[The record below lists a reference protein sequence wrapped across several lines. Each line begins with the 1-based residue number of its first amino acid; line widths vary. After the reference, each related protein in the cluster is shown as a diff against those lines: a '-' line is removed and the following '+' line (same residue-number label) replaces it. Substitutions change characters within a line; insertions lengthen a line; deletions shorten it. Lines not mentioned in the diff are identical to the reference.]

1 MYVHVRRVRTAR
13 PTNGPTQCN
22 NATATAPHHGNHQH
36 SQTRAR
42 QYNTPRPCSYT
53 NSRVRAG
60 RARPS
65 TAYTSMR
72 ISLVVAL
79 LGASVAGCAGLSS
92 SPLGLGL
99 YLRFSP
105 LIGGPHFAP
114 VHVEVML
121 ADESTGTLH
130 RFDFVPADA
139 TDPTTLAMLLSLR
152 SVPGILRYRVVKGS
166 SSSALPV
173 VADDNDEDAI
183 SSPGEL
189 RTILATTSKD
199 GGNIIRGENGIT
211 FRLAS
216 FEPSGDSSALISE
229 AENFTK
235 QYQLNRGKLNLLTNS
250 CFTYAYELLQFI
262 DKRR

>member
-1 MYVHVRRVRTAR
+1 
-13 PTNGPTQCN
+13 
-22 NATATAPHHGNHQH
+22 
-36 SQTRAR
+36 
-42 QYNTPRPCSYT
+42 
-53 NSRVRAG
+53 
-60 RARPS
+60 
-65 TAYTSMR
+65 MR
-72 ISLVVAL
+72 IALFVAL

-105 LIGGPHFAP
+105 LIGGPRFAP

-121 ADESTGTLH
+121 ADESTLH

-139 TDPTTLAMLLSLR
+139 TDPTTLAMLLTLR
-152 SVPGILRYRVVKGS
+152 SVPGILRYRVVEGS
-166 SSSALPV
+166 SSSART
-173 VADDNDEDAI
+173 DDNDEDAI

-199 GGNIIRGENGIT
+199 GGNIIMGKNGIT

-235 QYQLNRGKLNLLTNS
+235 QYQLDRGKLNLLTNS

>member
-1 MYVHVRRVRTAR
+1 MYSPADVATSR
-13 PTNGPTQCN
+13 PTPT
-22 NATATAPHHGNHQH
+22 HQH
-36 SQTRAR
+36 SQTRTSTR
-42 QYNTPRPCSYT
+42 YQVLVPNTPRPCSYT

-92 SPLGLGL
+92 SPWGLGL

-105 LIGGPHFAP
+105 LIGGPRFAP

-139 TDPTTLAMLLSLR
+139 TDPTTLAMLLTLR
-152 SVPGILRYRVVKGS
+152 SVPGILRYRVVEGS

-199 GGNIIRGENGIT
+199 GGNIIRGKNGIT

-216 FEPSGDSSALISE
+216 FEPSGDSSTLISE

>member
-1 MYVHVRRVRTAR
+1 MSIA
-13 PTNGPTQCN
+13 
-22 NATATAPHHGNHQH
+22 
-36 SQTRAR
+36 
-42 QYNTPRPCSYT
+42 
-53 NSRVRAG
+53 
-60 RARPS
+60 
-65 TAYTSMR
+65 
-72 ISLVVAL
+72 LFVAL

-99 YLRFSP
+99 FLRFSP
-105 LIGGPHFAP
+105 LIGGPRFAP

-139 TDPTTLAMLLSLR
+139 TDPTTLAMLLTLR
-152 SVPGILRYRVVKGS
+152 SVPGILRYRVVEGS

-189 RTILATTSKD
+189 RTILATASKD
-199 GGNIIRGENGIT
+199 GGNIIVGKNGIT

-235 QYQLNRGKLNLLTNS
+235 QYQLDRGKLNLLTNS